1 MEWDKFR
8 GDLFQINQES
18 YWASLCAHNNINR
31 IRLSTLTIPGKRGLM
46 KFWIDKVLIFNI
58 PALAYMKAALD
69 ILDIELIESRLH
81 LPLNVVQKSIDN
93 NVKWP
98 SEVVAAF
105 GRLNHLIREVA
116 AVDLQRI
123 KTARK
128 EQVTANKTMEE
139 LKNQNLQEYL
149 SKRKKQVK
157 EDLDKHS

>member
-1 MEWDKFR
+1 
-8 GDLFQINQES
+8 
-18 YWASLCAHNNINR
+18 
-31 IRLSTLTIPGKRGLM
+31 
-46 KFWIDKVLIFNI
+46 
-58 PALAYMKAALD
+58 MKAALD